1 MEPQENK
8 QLALRKAINAHQ
20 EAEAALADL
29 MNERSDPR
37 YAEMLERVQRNMND
51 LRAEAEIG
59 DPADLV

>member
-1 MEPQENK
+1 MEPQDNK

-29 MNERSDPR
+29 MNDRSNAR
-37 YAEMLERVQRNMND
+37 YSEMLERVQRNMSD